1 MPGAPLVVLVVKKPP
16 AKAGD
21 VRDMGSIPASGRSP
35 GGGHGNPLQYSCLE
49 NPVDRGAWRATVHM
63 VAKSQIQL
71 SNWAHT
77 HRKCWPHMFS
87 RFHNYYKESSHSDVS
102 SNITTYD
109 YFLCLLRKLLVP
121 YGLTQIICWDVVF
134 YEQYAKCYQPYN
146 NPPNASPPITCWAS
160 GCNLWFKK
168 NQVCHLCWIIFHLFL
183 PPPSPP
189 SCLHTTEHRNPE
201 SWTRS
206 LEHPRKG
213 HWQVPKVSGHQP
225 QHTAERGPPRHPRW
239 ALWQANSG
247 SGLHLLP
254 APAWACRAV
263 CSQPHGHSCQISD
276 LLSQR
281 PVLPA
286 FPTDTCPSVQ
296 RACYLFS
303 QNWKSHWLS
312 QTPLSLFNHCLQGFS
327 YHMQAFIMK
336 AILPKSSSS
345 PLSHWSLPAL
355 VPTLPG

>member
-1 MPGAPLVVLVVKKPP
+1 M
-16 AKAGD
+16 
-21 VRDMGSIPASGRSP
+21 
-35 GGGHGNPLQYSCLE
+35 H
-49 NPVDRGAWRATVHM
+49 
-63 VAKSQIQL
+63 
-71 SNWAHT
+71 
-77 HRKCWPHMFS
+77 
-87 RFHNYYKESSHSDVS
+87 
-102 SNITTYD
+102 
-109 YFLCLLRKLLVP
+109 
-121 YGLTQIICWDVVF
+121 
-134 YEQYAKCYQPYN
+134 QPYN
-146 NPPNASPPITCWAS
+146 NPPNTSPPITCWAS

-168 NQVCHLCWIIFHLFL
+168 KSSMPSMLNYFSSL
-183 PPPSPP
+183 PPSSLLSFVPIHYLAQEPWKLDQELGAP
-189 SCLHTTEHRNPE
+189 EEGTLAGPKGEWVPTTAHIRAWA
-201 SWTRS
+201 S
-206 LEHPRKG
+206 
-213 HWQVPKVSGHQP
+213 Q
-225 QHTAERGPPRHPRW
+225 APRW

-247 SGLHLLP
+247 SILHLLP

-276 LLSQR
+276 LLSQH